1 MPSPEITTSYIGSDG
16 VDLGKKL
23 VSKDYL
29 ISVYPQI
36 ANQIITPEL
45 WVWGATSNGGLGN
58 FIGSTTGAR
67 CTPITTLA
75 GGANWKQ
82 VSSGY
87 RIMAAIK
94 NDGTLWTWGLN
105 DNGQLGD
112 NTKTT
117 RSTPVTTFIG
127 GTDWKQVSCG
137 TRHIGAIKTDG
148 TLWTWGDNSFG
159 GIGDNTSS
167 FRCTP
172 VTTFIGGTNWKQVSC
187 GSFNTAATKSD
198 GTLWTWG
205 SNAYGQLG
213 DRTTTTKFTPVTTFA
228 GGTNWKLVSNSSSG
242 NTTANNHMAAIKTD
256 GTLWTWGGN
265 VEGQLGI
272 NVRGLFNTRCTPVTT
287 FVGGTNW
294 KQVSCGINFIVAF
307 SAAIKTDGTLW
318 TWGTNVNGEL
328 GTNSSNNKCTPVTT
342 FAGGTNWKQV
352 SCGGY
357 SAAAIKTDGSL
368 WSWGKNT
375 VGELGINVQ
384 AISDNR
390 LTPVTTFAG
399 GTNWKQVSCG
409 YQITAVIKTSDD
421 LQGI

>member
-58 FIGSTTGAR
+58 FIGSITGAR
-67 CTPITTLA
+67 CTPVTTLA

-94 NDGTLWTWGLN
+94 NDGTLWTWGRN
-105 DNGQLGD
+105 SNGQLGD
-112 NTKTT
+112 NTTTT
-117 RSTPVTTFIG
+117 RS
-127 GTDWKQVSCG
+127 
-137 TRHIGAIKTDG
+137 
-148 TLWTWGDNSFG
+148 
-159 GIGDNTSS
+159 
-167 FRCTP
+167 TP

-187 GSFNTAATKSD
+187 G
-198 GTLWTWG
+198 
-205 SNAYGQLG
+205 
-213 DRTTTTKFTPVTTFA
+213 
-228 GGTNWKLVSNSSSG
+228 
-242 NTTANNHMAAIKTD
+242 NNHIAAIKTD
-256 GTLWTWGGN
+256 GTLWSWG
-265 VEGQLGI
+265 
-272 NVRGLFNTRCTPVTT
+272 FNTDGETGDNTNTDRRTPVTT

-294 KQVSCGINFIVAF
+294 KQVACGKLSTAAIKTDGSLWTWGANSYGQLGISILIGRSTPVTTFAGGTNWKQVSNSGNHMAAIKTDGSLWTWGNNQQGQLGINVAPIISARCTPVTTFAGGNNWKQVSCGSASIISAF

-318 TWGTNVNGEL
+318 TWGSSTNGLL
-328 GTNSSNNKCTPVTT
+328 GINIITDKSTPVTT

-357 SAAAIKTDGSL
+357 HVSAIKTDGSV
-368 WSWGKNT
+368 WTWGAGSS
-375 VGELGINVQ
+375 GELGNNVT
-384 AISDNR
+384 ASGSNAR
-390 LTPVTTFAG
+390 LTPITTFAG

>member
-1 MPSPEITTSYIGSDG
+1 MPSPEITTNYRTSDG

-45 WVWGATSNGGLGN
+45 WVWGATSNGALGN
-58 FIGSTTGAR
+58 SIGGTTGAR

-94 NDGTLWTWGLN
+94 NDGTLWTWGKN
-105 DNGQLGD
+105 SNGELGD
-112 NTKTT
+112 STKTT
-117 RSTPVTTFIG
+117 RS
-127 GTDWKQVSCG
+127 
-137 TRHIGAIKTDG
+137 
-148 TLWTWGDNSFG
+148 
-159 GIGDNTSS
+159 
-167 FRCTP
+167 TP

-187 GSFNTAATKSD
+187 GVDHIGAIKTD
-198 GTLWTWG
+198 GTLWMWG
-205 SNAYGQLG
+205 SNSVGQIG
-213 DRTTTTKFTPVTTFA
+213 DNTRTTRCTPVTTFA
-228 GGTNWKLVSNSSSG
+228 GGTNWKQVSSG
-242 NTTANNHMAAIKTD
+242 SKNCAAIKTD
-256 GTLWTWGGN
+256 GTLWTWGQN
-265 VEGQLGI
+265 TYGQLGDSTST
-272 NVRGLFNTRCTPVTT
+272 TR
-287 FVGGTNW
+287 
-294 KQVSCGINFIVAF
+294 
-307 SAAIKTDGTLW
+307 
-318 TWGTNVNGEL
+318 
-328 GTNSSNNKCTPVTT
+328 CTPVTT

-352 SCGGY
+352 SCGY
-357 SAAAIKTDGSL
+357 HCAAIKTDGTL

-375 VGELGINVQ
+375 AGELGINVQ
-384 AISDNR
+384 ALSSNR